1 MRNRIRTS
9 ELEAKQKALHEKMDR
24 RSEELGFN
32 HDDIAPI
39 YDGVKDANGYLD
51 SKLRILWVMKEPYH
65 EIVDGKPAGGGWE
78 LYDFTLELPM
88 FRTMAKIVYGIVNEK
103 YYDEIPEPDEEMLKL
118 LQTTAYINVSK
129 MPGQTSSNSSDLRK
143 KMKDW
148 QDILQEQLETY
159 SPDIIILGNTYEHIM
174 EGHLGDNPK
183 TDWVGEASEPGTTAV
198 LKTKSSQVI
207 IVDAFHPS
215 PMRKCGRPDLSDE
228 KYINSI
234 IKGVLTV
241 ASHIQ

>member
-1 MRNRIRTS
+1 MKNRMETS

-24 RSEELGFN
+24 RAEELGFN

-39 YDGVKDANGYLD
+39 YDGVKDAKGYLD
-51 SKLRILWVMKEPYH
+51 SQLRILWVMKEPYH

-129 MPGQTSSNSSDLRK
+129 MPGQRSSNISDLRK

-159 SPDIIILGNTYEHIM
+159 SPDVIILGNTYEIM
-174 EGHLGDNPK
+174 EGLLGVDPCQ
-183 TDWVGEASEPGTTAV
+183 DSLDDASDYGTTAV
-198 LKTKSSQVI
+198 QKTKTGVI
-207 IVDAFHPS
+207 IIDAYHPS
-215 PMRKCGRPDLSDE
+215 PMRKCALPDLSDE

-234 IKGVLTV
+234 IKGVLT
-241 ASHIQ
+241 AATKSSI